1 MAKFT
6 PEFMRGPMMSK
17 DIEEKRMVT
26 KDKGSKSK
34 GKSMPKGKGKGKKGC

>member
-17 DIEEKRMVT
+17 DIEEKRMVM
-26 KDKGSKSK
+26 KGKGSKSK
-34 GKSMPKGKGKGKKGC
+34 GKKPMPKGKGKKGC